1 LQNKSCSGCKAKF
14 YDAEKSSTAARPSKK
29 QESMA
34 DTDFGNLNV
43 EMYVDKVCV
52 ANKSN
57 CASNFAFYT
66 AVKDDLSLI
75 GSGGVI
81 GFSP

>member
-1 LQNKSCSGCKAKF
+1 
-14 YDAEKSSTAARPSKK
+14 
-29 QESMA
+29 MA

-43 EMYVDKVCV
+43 EMYVDKICV

-57 CASNFAFYT
+57 CASDFAFYT